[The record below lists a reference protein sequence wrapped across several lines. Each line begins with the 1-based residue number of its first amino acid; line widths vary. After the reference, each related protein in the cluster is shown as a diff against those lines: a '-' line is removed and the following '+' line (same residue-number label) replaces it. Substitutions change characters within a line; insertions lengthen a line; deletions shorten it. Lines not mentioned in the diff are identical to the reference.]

1 MNLTCTLGHQHTS
14 DLEVKWNCSSCS
26 FVSSLKPPHSSS
38 LSIPEVKLKDSGKWT
53 CELWKNGKKLTSA
66 RLSLKIGKRS
76 ERKKEGKSDTCEIN
90 KVCNTSAVHKM
101 FHRESSS
108 GHLALCCHQQWSRGL
123 HLAPCDRHYMHS
135 QTQTG

>member
-1 MNLTCTLGHQHTS
+1 MNLTCTLGHQHDS

-26 FVSSLKPPHSSS
+26 FVSSLKPPHPSS

-76 ERKKEGKSDTCEIN
+76 ERK
-90 KVCNTSAVHKM
+90 
-101 FHRESSS
+101 RERVI
-108 GHLALCCHQQWSRGL
+108 HVK
-123 HLAPCDRHYMHS
+123 
-135 QTQTG
+135 